1 MKKIVRIFNST
12 QIEIKI
18 DIKIFLNGTRRYVHS
33 KGNSSKQLETKFLGS
48 KKDNRSLFLS
58 QVFPLLKIVPVYIIR
73 RSMWKKASSNIDTI
87 FKSTA
92 IQLVRRNKKIF
103 TLINFS
109 TMYISLKNFLARTRY
124 RWTFQ
129 RYN

>member
-92 IQLVRRNKKIF
+92 IP
-103 TLINFS
+103 TC
-109 TMYISLKNFLARTRY
+109 
-124 RWTFQ
+124 
-129 RYN
+129 